1 MVYGALIG
9 LQYGH
14 GTEVPGGVPVVVSC
28 TGSSRVEGDF
38 TVMSTVTA
46 DARYLRRVLAF
57 LIVAT
62 LASGAVMAY
71 AAASLG

>member
-1 MVYGALIG
+1 VLIEFQRNLSIG
-9 LQYGH
+9 RLH
-14 GTEVPGGVPVVVSC
+14 RL
-28 TGSSRVEGDF
+28 SRVKGEF
-38 TVMSTVTA
+38 PVMSTVTA
-46 DARYLRRVLAF
+46 DARFLRRVLAF